1 MWGLFFGP
9 MVEYSFTDD
18 QKILVYNE
26 AHRRQTRNEQKGRG
40 GRNYAPSRGSQALG
54 MHLIGC
60 AAEVAVANYL
70 GLEAHLFKDTDPVRG
85 EPDLPG
91 MIEVKC
97 RSNHSYDLL
106 IFLDDNPEKNFVLVT
121 AANAKTYIH
130 GWISGRDAMKQ
141 EYIKEYRKNSH
152 SYAVKQ
158 DLLRPIAELKE
169 IVNSPEWKKQN
180 L

>member
-1 MWGLFFGP
+1 MWGLFFGV
-9 MVEYSFTDD
+9 MVEYTFTDD

-70 GLEAHLFKDTDPVRG
+70 GLEAHLFKDEDPVRG

-106 IFLDDNPEKNFVLVT
+106 IFLDDNPDKNFVLVT

-130 GWISGRDAMKQ
+130 GWISGHDAMKP

-152 SYAVKQ
+152 SYAVSQ
-158 DLLRPIAELKE
+158 NLLRPIAELKQ
-169 IVNSPEWKKQN
+169 IVNSANWKKIN